1 MTTITLPAPA
11 RRFRASNVVRSEWT
25 KLRSVRSNWWALGS
39 IFVGTLTIGALVCA
53 ATVARWASMSP
64 IERAHFDGTSHS
76 LTGLFL
82 AQLAVGVIGTLAIT
96 SEYGSGMI
104 RSTLAAVSRR
114 RTVLAAKAVAVAV
127 PVLVVAIPACIGTFL
142 AGQAILAGK
151 AGVPIGAPGELRAVL
166 GAALY
171 LTVLSLLALGI
182 GTILRHTAAALT
194 TYVGLVLIVPSLL
207 SMLPNP
213 WGTDLAQYTPSWAGQ
228 ALLATHPA
236 PDLLAPWTGFAVLCA
251 WAALAL
257 AWGARLIRRR
267 DV

>member
-1 MTTITLPAPA
+1 MTTTTIPAPA

-25 KLRSVRSNWWALGS
+25 KLRTVRSNWWVLGS
-39 IFVGTLTIGALVCA
+39 IAFGTLAIGVLVCA
-53 ATVARWASMSP
+53 ATAARWDSMSL
-64 IERAHFDGTSHS
+64 IDKATFDGTSHS

-82 AQLAVGVIGTLAIT
+82 AELAVGVIGTVAIT

-114 RTVLAAKAVAVAV
+114 RTVLAAKAVAVAI
-127 PVLVVAIPACIGTFL
+127 PVFVVAIPACIGTFL

-151 AGVPIGAPGELRAVL
+151 AGVSIGAPGQLRAVL

-171 LTVLSLLALGI
+171 LTVLALFALGL
-182 GTILRHTAAALT
+182 GAILRHTAAALT

-213 WGTDLAQYTPSWAGQ
+213 WGIDIAQYTPSWAGQ
-228 ALLATHPA
+228 ALLNTHPTTN
-236 PDLLAPWTGFAVLCA
+236 LLAPWTGFGVLCA
-251 WAALAL
+251 WAVVALGC
-257 AWGARLIRRR
+257 GARLLRRR